1 MFSPFLS
8 DSELRELKEDEIN
21 QKISE
26 LNRKQVTAY
35 RLGKIDQLTQIE
47 TFVTIYRDEL
57 RRRAMQNKLKTDDDK
72 DLDQL
77 INVD

>member
-1 MFSPFLS
+1 MFHPFQE
-8 DSELRELKEDEIN
+8 DPKELTDTELT

-26 LNRKQVTAY
+26 LSKKYTQAA
-35 RLGKIDQLTQIE
+35 RLGKGELLTQLQ

-57 RRRAMQNKLKTDDDK
+57 RRRAMQPAKTNDQDK

>member
-1 MFSPFLS
+1 MFHPFQEDPKELS
-8 DSELRELKEDEIN
+8 ETELT

-26 LNRKQVTAY
+26 LGKKYTVAS
-35 RLGKIDQLTQIE
+35 RLGNNQLLTQIQ

-57 RRRAMQNKLKTDDDK
+57 RRRAMQPTTTNDQDK

>member
-1 MFSPFLS
+1 MFHPFQE
-8 DSELRELKEDEIN
+8 DPKELTDTEITN
-21 QKISE
+21 KISE
-26 LNRKQVTAY
+26 LGRKYSQAAK
-35 RLGKIDQLTQIE
+35 LGNNQLLTQLQ

-57 RRRAMQNKLKTDDDK
+57 RRRAMQPVKTNDEDK

>member
-1 MFSPFLS
+1 MFHPF
-8 DSELRELKEDEIN
+8 EEDITQLTDTQLTE
-21 QKISE
+21 KISE
-26 LNRKQVTAY
+26 LNKKYFQAS
-35 RLGKIDQLTQIE
+35 RLGKGQLLTQLQ

-57 RRRAMQNKLKTDDDK
+57 RRRAMQPIKTNDQDK

>member
-1 MFSPFLS
+1 MFHPFQE
-8 DSELRELKEDEIN
+8 DPKELTDTELT
-21 QKISE
+21 QRISE
-26 LNRKQVTAY
+26 LSKKYTTAA
-35 RLGKIDQLTQIE
+35 RLGKGELLTQLQ

-57 RRRAMQNKLKTDDDK
+57 RRRAMQPAKTNDQDK

>member
-1 MFSPFLS
+1 MFHPF
-8 DSELRELKEDEIN
+8 SEDPKELTETELT
-21 QKISE
+21 QKISD
-26 LNRKQVTAY
+26 LGRKYTQAA
-35 RLGKIDQLTQIE
+35 RLGKGDLLTQLQ

-57 RRRAMQNKLKTDDDK
+57 RRRAMQPVKTNDEDK

>member
-1 MFSPFLS
+1 MFHPFQE
-8 DSELRELKEDEIN
+8 DPKELTDTELT

-26 LNRKQVTAY
+26 LSKKYTQAA
-35 RLGKIDQLTQIE
+35 RLGKGQLLTQLQ
-47 TFVTIYRDEL
+47 TFVTIYRDEV
-57 RRRAMQNKLKTDDDK
+57 RRRAITAKFEQNDK

>member
-1 MFSPFLS
+1 MFHPF
-8 DSELRELKEDEIN
+8 EENVRALKEE
-21 QKISE
+21 E
-26 LNRKQVTAY
+26 LTKRIGELSRKFAIAS
-35 RLGKIDQLTQIE
+35 RLGQKEVLTQLQ

-57 RRRAMQNKLKTDDDK
+57 RRRAMQPIKTNDQDK

>member
-1 MFSPFLS
+1 MFHPFQEDPKQLTET
-8 DSELRELKEDEIN
+8 ELT

-26 LNRKQVTAY
+26 LGKKYTQAA
-35 RLGKIDQLTQIE
+35 RLGNGQLLTQLQ
-47 TFVTIYRDEL
+47 TFVTIYRDEIT
-57 RRRAMQNKLKTDDDK
+57 RRAITAKYEQNDT

>member
-1 MFSPFLS
+1 MFHPFQE
-8 DSELRELKEDEIN
+8 DPKELTDTEITN
-21 QKISE
+21 KISE
-26 LNRKQVTAY
+26 LGRKYSQAAN
-35 RLGKIDQLTQIE
+35 LGNNQLLTQLQ

-57 RRRAMQNKLKTDDDK
+57 RRRAMQPTTNANDDK

>member
-1 MFSPFLS
+1 MFHPFQEDPKLLS
-8 DSELRELKEDEIN
+8 ETELT

-26 LNRKQVTAY
+26 LGKKYTQAA
-35 RLGKIDQLTQIE
+35 RLGKGELLTQIQ

-57 RRRAMQNKLKTDDDK
+57 RRRAISAKLQANDK